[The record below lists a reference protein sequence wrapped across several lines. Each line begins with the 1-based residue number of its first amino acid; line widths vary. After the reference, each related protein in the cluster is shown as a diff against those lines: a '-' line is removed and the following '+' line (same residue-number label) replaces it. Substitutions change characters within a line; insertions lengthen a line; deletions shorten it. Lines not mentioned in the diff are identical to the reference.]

1 MDIPLPRDL
10 QPSLVRRQVEAG
22 AYELASEMVVEALY
36 LLAAR
41 DRLLAGEQEA
51 LRREIDLGIEQ
62 CDRGE
67 VVEADEVFAR
77 LRERM
82 GQVKAPAKSAAC
94 ASRAGPRTI
103 STASPTTS
111 RNAIRRRPSVGS
123 IGSRARCRLL
133 AEQPRLGRRRD
144 GLRRD
149 PRSLAVGNYLTSYR
163 RT

>member
-10 QPSLVRRQVEAG
+10 EELVRRQVEAG

-67 VVEADEVFAR
+67 VVEADEVFAG
-77 LRERM
+77 LRERI
-82 GQVKAPAKSAAC
+82 GQVKAPAK
-94 ASRAGPRTI
+94 
-103 STASPTTS
+103 
-111 RNAIRRRPSVGS
+111 
-123 IGSRARCRLL
+123 
-133 AEQPRLGRRRD
+133 
-144 GLRRD
+144 
-149 PRSLAVGNYLTSYR
+149 
-163 RT
+163 